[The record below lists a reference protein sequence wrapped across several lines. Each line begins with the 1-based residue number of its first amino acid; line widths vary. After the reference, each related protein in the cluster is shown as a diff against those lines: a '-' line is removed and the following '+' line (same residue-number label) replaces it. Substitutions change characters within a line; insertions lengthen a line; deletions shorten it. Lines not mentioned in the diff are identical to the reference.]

1 MERLRSL
8 GLRPSVRPFVLMVAM
23 LASLALLPAGAS
35 ATAKT
40 DLPVPAEVKRADIA
54 LDHLERRTAGL
65 AARRD
70 RLARRIT
77 AIERRLERLRD
88 GAGERRTIRRLE
100 RRLEVLRG
108 ERLATLVAKERVRAS
123 ERVLVTGL
131 SLPARQRLAADAL
144 LRAELPE
151 PTGFDDILAP
161 FAGAPLAGSGGPETG
176 EASPRAALAAS
187 WALTQVGVPYR
198 WAGRSPETGFD
209 CSGLVY
215 WSFQQ
220 VGVDVPHQS
229 AELYALGERVPLDA
243 LQPGD
248 VLSFR
253 GQGHVGFYLGAG
265 RYVHSTESGDVVSIS
280 PVAARGDVDGAV
292 RIR

>member
-1 MERLRSL
+1 MERLRSP

-23 LASLALLPAGAS
+23 LAAYFLLPAGAS

-40 DLPVPAEVKRADIA
+40 TLPVPAEVARADIA
-54 LDHLERRTAGL
+54 LDHLERRTTGL
-65 AARRD
+65 ADRRD

-77 AIERRLERLRD
+77 ALERRLERLRD
-88 GAGERRTIRRLE
+88 GAGDRRAIRRAE
-100 RRLEVLRG
+100 RRLEDLRT
-108 ERLATLVAKERVRAS
+108 ERATTLAEKGRVRTA

-131 SLPARQRLAADAL
+131 SLPARQRLAADEVLTADDPG
-144 LRAELPE
+144 A
-151 PTGFDDILAP
+151 TGFADLLAP
-161 FAGAPLAGSGGPETG
+161 YAGAPVDALADDGPGGP
-176 EASPRAALAAS
+176 SSRAALAAS
-187 WALTQVGVPYR
+187 WALTQLGAPYR

-220 VGVDVPHQS
+220 VGVEVPHQS

-265 RYVHSTESGDVVSIS
+265 RYVHSTETGDVVSVS
-280 PVAARGDVDGAV
+280 PVAARDDLDGAV

>member
-1 MERLRSL
+1 MERLRSP

-23 LASLALLPAGAS
+23 LASSALFPGGAS
-35 ATAKT
+35 ATTKA
-40 DLPVPAEVKRADIA
+40 DLPVPAEVKRAGIA
-54 LDHLERRTAGL
+54 LDHLDRRTTGL

-77 AIERRLERLRD
+77 RLERRLERLRV
-88 GAGERRTIRRLE
+88 GAGDRRTIRRLE
-100 RRLEVLRG
+100 RRLEGLRA
-108 ERLATLVAKERVRAS
+108 ERASTQVEKVRVRIA

-144 LRAELPE
+144 LRTETPIPA
-151 PTGFDDILAP
+151 GFDGLLAP
-161 FAGAPLAGSGGPETG
+161 YAAAPFDALIETDPGA
-176 EASPRAALAAS
+176 ASPRAALAAS
-187 WALTQVGVPYR
+187 WALTQVGAPYR

-229 AELYALGERVPLDA
+229 AEVYALGERVPLDA

-265 RYVHSTESGDVVSIS
+265 RYVHSTETGDVVSIS

>member
-8 GLRPSVRPFVLMVAM
+8 DLRPSVRPFVLMVAM
-23 LASLALLPAGAS
+23 LASLALVPAGAS

-40 DLPVPAEVKRADIA
+40 DLPVPAEVKRAGIA
-54 LDHLERRTAGL
+54 LDHLERRASGL

-70 RLARRIT
+70 RLARRI
-77 AIERRLERLRD
+77 ADVERRLEQV
-88 GAGERRTIRRLE
+88 GAGAGDRRAIRRLE
-100 RRLEVLRG
+100 RRLETLRA
-108 ERLATLVAKERVRAS
+108 ERADTLAEKGRVRTA

-131 SLPARQRLAADAL
+131 SLPARQRLAADAV
-144 LRAELPE
+144 LRIEATAPA
-151 PTGFDDILAP
+151 GFEDLLAP
-161 FAGAPLAGSGGPETG
+161 YAGAPLEAPEALG
-176 EASPRAALAAS
+176 ADGASPRAALAAS
-187 WALTQVGVPYR
+187 WALTQLGAPYR

-220 VGVDVPHQS
+220 VGVEVPHQS
-229 AELYALGERVPLDA
+229 AELYALGERIPLDA

-265 RYVHSTESGDVVSIS
+265 RYVHSTETGDVVSIS

>member
-8 GLRPSVRPFVLMVAM
+8 RLRPSVRPFVLMVAM
-23 LASLALLPAGAS
+23 LASLALLPAGAA

-54 LDHLERRTAGL
+54 LEHLDRRTDGL

-70 RLARRIT
+70 RLARRIAAT
-77 AIERRLERLRD
+77 ERRLDRLRGQ
-88 GAGERRTIRRLE
+88 GATRRTIRRLE
-100 RRLEVLRG
+100 RRLEVLRTD
-108 ERLATLVAKERVRAS
+108 RATTLAEKGRVRTA
-123 ERVLVTGL
+123 ERVLITGL
-131 SLPARQRLAADAL
+131 SLPARQRLAADVL
-144 LRAELPE
+144 LQGEAPD
-151 PTGFDDILAP
+151 TGGFDDLLAP
-161 FAGAPLAGSGGPETG
+161 YAGATIEASTAERTTD
-176 EASPRAALAAS
+176 ASPRAALAAS
-187 WALTQVGVPYR
+187 WALTQLGAPYR

-220 VGVDVPHQS
+220 VGVQVPHQS

-265 RYVHSTESGDVVSIS
+265 RYAHSTESGDVVSVS